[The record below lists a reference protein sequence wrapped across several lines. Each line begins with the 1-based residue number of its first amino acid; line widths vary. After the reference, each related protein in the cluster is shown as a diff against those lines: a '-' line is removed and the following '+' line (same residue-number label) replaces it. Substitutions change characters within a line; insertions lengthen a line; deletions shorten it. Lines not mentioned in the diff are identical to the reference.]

1 LIKDILITGSD
12 GFLGKNLCLAI
23 EREYD
28 DVNVIRYN
36 RNNKSADLEIGIK
49 KADIIFH
56 LAGVNRPE
64 NRADFASVNTELTED
79 ICNILKSNNKT
90 VPIIFSSTS
99 QVSENNDYGKSKLK
113 AEAVLLSHSKENK
126 SKVYIFRLNNVFG
139 KWCKPNY
146 NSVVAT
152 FCHNISKG
160 LDIKIDDPKSPLK
173 LNYIDDVIDEFLQLI
188 TIQPDLSNPIQ
199 IEKCYVTSVGRL
211 AEDIKKIR
219 SDRENH
225 IVGDVGIGF
234 DRALY
239 ATYLSYIK
247 PDKFVSDLKSNHDE
261 RGNFVEMVK
270 TKKSGQISFFSA
282 RPGVTRGAHFHHT
295 KNEKFLV
302 LTGKAIFKFKNMLN
316 NEYHEVVINSTKPQI
331 VETIPGW
338 AHDITNIGDTD
349 MLVML
354 WANEVFD
361 EKKPDTFWE
370 DPRE

>member
-1 LIKDILITGSD
+1 MIKDILITGSD

-23 EREYD
+23 EREYN

-36 RNNKSADLEIGIK
+36 RNNERADLEIAIK
-49 KADIIFH
+49 KADLIFH

-64 NRADFASVNTELTED
+64 NRNDFTSVNTQLTED
-79 ICNILKSNNKT
+79 ICNIHKSNNKT
-90 VPIIFSSTS
+90 SPIIFSSTS

-113 AEAVLLSHSKENK
+113 AEAVLLNHSKENK

-160 LDIKIDDPKSPLK
+160 LDIKINDPESPLK

-188 TIQPDLSNPIQ
+188 LIQPDLSNPIQ
-199 IEKCYVTSVGRL
+199 IEKCYITSVGKL
-211 AEDIKKIR
+211 AEDIKKIKL
-219 SDRENH
+219 DRESH

-239 ATYLSYIK
+239 ATYLSYVR
-247 PDKFVSDLKSNHDE
+247 PDKFVSDLKSNRDE
-261 RGNFVEMVK
+261 RGNFIEMVK

-295 KNEKFLV
+295 KNEKFFV
-302 LTGKAIFKFKNMLN
+302 LTGKAIFKFKNMNN
-316 NEYHEVVINSTKPQI
+316 NEYYEVVVNSTKPQI

-370 DPRE
+370 EPGE

>member
-1 LIKDILITGSD
+1 MIKDILITGSD

-36 RNNKSADLEIGIK
+36 RNNKRADLEIGIK
-49 KADIIFH
+49 KADFIFH

-113 AEAVLLSHSKENK
+113 AEAVLLNHSKENN

-160 LDIKIDDPKSPLK
+160 LDIKINDPKSPLK
-173 LNYIDDVIDEFLQLI
+173 LNYIDDVIDFIILSLNNKISNGQIYNLGSGKPQNIKETIIKI
-188 TIQPDLSNPIQ
+188 TKIIKKGNPIFG
-199 IEKCYVTSVGRL
+199 K
-211 AEDIKKIR
+211 IKFRKDEMKNIYSNNNKLLR
-219 SDRENH
+219 DFKKKKL
-225 IVGDVGIGF
+225 IKF
-234 DRALY
+234 DLG
-239 ATYLSYIK
+239 LIK
-247 PDKFVSDLKSNHDE
+247 
-261 RGNFVEMVK
+261 
-270 TKKSGQISFFSA
+270 T
-282 RPGVTRGAHFHHT
+282 
-295 KNEKFLV
+295 
-302 LTGKAIFKFKNMLN
+302 
-316 NEYHEVVINSTKPQI
+316 INSKI
-331 VETIPGW
+331 
-338 AHDITNIGDTD
+338 
-349 MLVML
+349 
-354 WANEVFD
+354 NE
-361 EKKPDTFWE
+361 
-370 DPRE
+370 